1 MKIFDYRKIKSI
13 KGNCGNIKESITED
27 IGFSRA
33 NMRKGLS
40 IAHYHKKLTEHYLV
54 IEGHGVMRIKT
65 KCRSKSFS
73 MERNSDITAGAL
85 TSEKLK
91 IKEIKLRPGILVKIE
106 PGEIHQVKTSKK
118 LIVEVITRPVWVES
132 DEIVKDE
139 ELF

>member
-54 IEGHGVMRIKT
+54 LEGSGVMRIKT
-65 KCRSKSFS
+65 KKQSPIRIPIHKKAVS
-73 MERNSDITAGAL
+73 NTHAPAGVF
-85 TSEKLK
+85 
-91 IKEIKLRPGILVKIE
+91 EIKLRPGILVKIE
-106 PGEIHQVKTSKK
+106 PGEIHTIRDSFPSNKNIQKINCRSHHPPG
-118 LIVEVITRPVWVES
+118 LE
-132 DEIVKDE
+132 
-139 ELF
+139 